1 MSRNRA
7 TLRAPEEAVRDGAR
21 MINEREELIEIE
33 DLTLGPLG
41 IGRLDGKAVMVAN
54 SAPGDVLQVNITEE
68 HRDYLLAR
76 LNSVLKSGPA
86 RRAAPCIYLPRCGG
100 CDWQQIDYPQQ
111 LALKARLIAA
121 ELKRALGVDLDP
133 AELIVPAPAEFGYR
147 SRVRLKVSRNGALG
161 FFETASNRL
170 VEVDRCLIAG
180 DDLSFAP
187 GRRLALALRG
197 RCDEIEIVKAGGR
210 QVLVANLRGR
220 VQASDTAK
228 AGEALAGDGIVA
240 GIVLRGG
247 GDRVGIGY
255 VSATVELEPGMILRA
270 AADAFS
276 QVNHECNRTLID
288 AVMGAAAIAPG
299 MKVLDL
305 FCGAG
310 NFSLPAA
317 KRGAQVLGVDADP
330 IAISAAQRNAA
341 ELGLEQARFAALQA
355 QEMAP
360 FLVRAGHRPQVI
372 ILDPPRSGARDLMKM
387 IGALGAARVVYVS
400 CNVATLARD
409 LRILTGDGY
418 AIASVKAFDFF
429 PNTHHC
435 EVLALLT

>member
-276 QVNHECNRTLID
+276 QTWRAGFGSRCGPDCDQRRATQRGRTRARASALRR
-288 AVMGAAAIAPG
+288 AA
-299 MKVLDL
+299 
-305 FCGAG
+305 GAG
-310 NFSLPAA
+310 DGAVFGAGRASAA
-317 KRGAQVLGVDADP
+317 GHHPRSSAQRGA
-330 IAISAAQRNAA
+330 
-341 ELGLEQARFAALQA
+341 GLDEDDR
-355 QEMAP
+355 
-360 FLVRAGHRPQVI
+360 RIG
-372 ILDPPRSGARDLMKM
+372 SGACGVCVLQRRD
-387 IGALGAARVVYVS
+387 IGA
-400 CNVATLARD
+400 
-409 LRILTGDGY
+409 
-418 AIASVKAFDFF
+418 
-429 PNTHHC
+429 
-435 EVLALLT
+435 